1 MGECRSERFVLFR
14 MLATA
19 LVAVGSTAVA
29 CKEGDSA
36 ERNSEQRIA
45 VQVMK
50 ARVETVEGTR
60 RIAGDVAPSEVLP
73 LSFKVG
79 GRVVELFVDEGDE
92 VEKGDRVALLDPRD
106 YRLQRELASAR
117 VKGLEPQLER
127 AEKLAESGAVTP
139 AELDELRS
147 RMEAAEIQRSQAATQ
162 LSYSRL
168 EAPIP
173 GVVLERRVAPGD
185 MVGPSRPVVVLADL
199 DRVEIELPVSQR
211 DLSLFSEGQRVEFG
225 TVGLERRMSG
235 EVRSVGLAAN
245 ETTRTFP
252 VKLLADNPQRLLRA
266 GMIVEAEVP
275 LPGREGVFLPLDL
288 VRRDELGRTRVLV
301 AVAGG
306 ERAEAREVRLGDLLG
321 GRVRV
326 LDGIHPGDRVIVRG
340 MAGDGDSIEIV
351 DELEAG
357 GGGAGDE

>member
-1 MGECRSERFVLFR
+1 MSERSLPLR
-14 MLATA
+14 ALATA
-19 LVAVGSTAVA
+19 LVAVGLTAVA
-29 CKEGDSA
+29 CKESGSA
-36 ERNSEQRIA
+36 ERESEQRIA
-45 VQVMK
+45 VQVIE

-73 LSFKVG
+73 LSFKIG

-92 VEKGDRVALLDPRD
+92 VNEGDRVALLDPRD

-117 VKGLEPQLER
+117 VEGLEPQLER

-139 AELDELRS
+139 AELDELRT

-168 EAPIP
+168 EAPIS

-185 MVGPSRPVVVLADL
+185 MVSPSRPVVVLAEL
-199 DRVEIELPVSQR
+199 DRVEIQLPVSQR
-211 DLSLFSEGQRVEFG
+211 DLSLFGVGQRVEFRAA
-225 TVGLERRMSG
+225 GLERRFEG
-235 EVRSVGLAAN
+235 EVRSVGFAAN

-252 VKLLADNPQRLLRA
+252 VKLLTDNPQRLLRA
-266 GMIVEAEVP
+266 GMIVEADVP
-275 LPGREGVFLPLDL
+275 LPRREGVFLPLDL
-288 VRRDELGRTRVLV
+288 VRRDERGRTRVLV

-306 ERAEAREVRLGDLLG
+306 ERAEAREVRLGDVLG

-326 LDGIHPGDRVIVRG
+326 LDGIRPGDRVIVRG
-340 MAGDGDSIEIV
+340 MAGDGDPIEIV
-351 DELEAG
+351 DEMETAD
-357 GGGAGDE
+357 GGAADG